1 MKKRGGRVQIGLAG
15 LVILFVAICGLIL
28 PVLLLKRQKTEWNTQ
43 RGYLSDIQVQPLYF
57 GEEIYFSYRKP
68 GEGEMTVTQADFI
81 VHNKFQEYFAME
93 ILYAHHFWPLD
104 MEDAQLAQNENIWRL
119 VYRFDNV
126 AWLEVCLDS
135 VTGVIYQIGY
145 LEPQTYAFGLTGRS
159 TEDMNAQMLWY
170 SVETD
175 AYRMVQQMALEYQ
188 GEEGTLLERVGCNYA
203 AVTLK
208 DGNIAVACWS
218 DEPWWWQYMAIVDA
232 KSYEEDGAGG
242 SQLWRE
248 KAFAQVAY
256 GSESAAA
263 EAERP

>member
-1 MKKRGGRVQIGLAG
+1 
-15 LVILFVAICGLIL
+15 
-28 PVLLLKRQKTEWNTQ
+28 
-43 RGYLSDIQVQPLYF
+43 
-57 GEEIYFSYRKP
+57 
-68 GEGEMTVTQADFI
+68 
-81 VHNKFQEYFAME
+81 
-93 ILYAHHFWPLD
+93 
-104 MEDAQLAQNENIWRL
+104 
-119 VYRFDNV
+119 
-126 AWLEVCLDS
+126 
-135 VTGVIYQIGY
+135 
-145 LEPQTYAFGLTGRS
+145 
-159 TEDMNAQMLWY
+159 MNAQMLWY

-248 KAFAQVAY
+248 EAFAQVAY